1 MVTSGQH
8 KVLIHS
14 SYQGLK
20 GSQKVGHQV
29 AQILQGHGYKV
40 MLSSTVPQA
49 EFLSAFNGHTV
60 TFSNTYGNNFRQNG
74 RSILSGT
81 NIVSVFHDFV
91 NTHKRIS
98 QLDIHTVHILNA
110 RGLLDVGL
118 LAWLTGK
125 TIVWHQQSGLQN
137 KLLGI
142 FGLLLSKRV
151 IVVSDGVKATFS
163 FAPEALRRKIKRLY
177 NGVPMPKS
185 LNAEEPTS
193 DLVFVGSVVPQKG
206 LHVLIKAAAR
216 LVENKEIKVYGTW
229 TNSWYT
235 HYCEALAKK
244 LEVVIHKMGF
254 VSDLNHIFGSRPI
267 VIIPSIEN
275 EHISYNGIGHNIS
288 WKEGFNLV
296 AVEAASYGCDVVAS
310 NSYGLKE
317 TAINALRFEAGN
329 VEGLANHLVS
339 LMGKTQNERK
349 NRINTNFRYV
359 KETFSEAKFAE
370 TLVRI
375 YSEI

>member
-1 MVTSGQH
+1 
-8 KVLIHS
+8 
-14 SYQGLK
+14 
-20 GSQKVGHQV
+20 
-29 AQILQGHGYKV
+29 
-40 MLSSTVPQA
+40 
-49 EFLSAFNGHTV
+49 
-60 TFSNTYGNNFRQNG
+60 
-74 RSILSGT
+74 
-81 NIVSVFHDFV
+81 
-91 NTHKRIS
+91 
-98 QLDIHTVHILNA
+98 
-110 RGLLDVGL
+110 
-118 LAWLTGK
+118 
-125 TIVWHQQSGLQN
+125 
-137 KLLGI
+137 
-142 FGLLLSKRV
+142 
-151 IVVSDGVKATFS
+151 
-163 FAPEALRRKIKRLY
+163 
-177 NGVPMPKS
+177 
-185 LNAEEPTS
+185 
-193 DLVFVGSVVPQKG
+193 
-206 LHVLIKAAAR
+206 
-216 LVENKEIKVYGTW
+216 
-229 TNSWYT
+229 
-235 HYCEALAKK
+235 
-244 LEVVIHKMGF
+244 MGF

-370 TLVRI
+370 TLIRI